1 MESKPSEPT
10 TERLAVHKRWG
21 LLRQGSGSRMAGR
34 VGDGPDVSLL
44 TTRPTTPVPS
54 FPGSS
59 RCSGPVDNISW
70 PLTLPKGSLDLKTL
84 GSRLIAVHARE
95 SKEFRP

>member
-10 TERLAVHKRWG
+10 TGRLTVHKCSS
-21 LLRQGSGSRMAGR
+21 LLRQGSVSRLAVWIGH
-34 VGDGPDVSLL
+34 GPPL

-59 RCSGPVDNISW
+59 RRSGPVDSISW
-70 PLTLPKGSLDLKTL
+70 PLTLPKGSLDPKTL
-84 GSRLIAVHARE
+84 GSRLIPDHARE